1 MAGTHSTIRRVPKLV
16 LVTDRTATAGRDL
29 VDVVARALDA
39 GLPAVQ
45 LRDKDLAGRDLVAL
59 AERLRVLTRRAGAL
73 FFVNDRVD
81 VARAVDADGGHLAAA
96 SRPVEAARALL
107 RSDALVGRSTHA
119 VAEVAETTADFVVFG
134 PVHDTPSKRAY
145 GAPQGDAS
153 LRAAVAHALVPVL
166 AIGGMDATTA
176 GAARAAGV
184 HGIAVV
190 RAILGASDPARA
202 TRTLCDVM
210 R

>member
-1 MAGTHSTIRRVPKLV
+1 MAGTHSTIGRVPKLV

-81 VARAVDADGGHLAAA
+81 VARAVDADGVHLGAA
-96 SRPVEAARALL
+96 SLPVEAARALL

-134 PVHDTPSKRAY
+134 PVHDTPSKRPY